1 MSPAGRTVRLSD
13 RLRSIA
19 DLVTEGSRIA
29 DIGTDHAYLPIA
41 LCREGRIPSAI
52 ASDLR
57 EGPLAAARE
66 NIRKAGLEDRIL
78 LRLSD
83 GLSAYRPGEAETLIL
98 AGMGGRL
105 ICRILT
111 DGQCLLD
118 TFREILLQPQSEIA
132 SVRVLLAEH
141 RLKIVQEACTEEDGK
156 YYPVILAVP
165 VKEEL
170 STVYSE
176 DEVAFGPCLLA
187 EKDPVIRKYLTER
200 RAVVGAILTE
210 LQKNEGIAAQRR
222 VSELKEEERLIRTAL
237 QRYEM

>member
-1 MSPAGRTVRLSD
+1 MRLSD

-29 DIGTDHAYLPIA
+29 DIGTDHAYLPIV
-41 LCREGRIPSAI
+41 LCQEDRIPSAI

-57 EGPLAAARE
+57 KGPLAAAQE
-66 NIRKAGLEDRIL
+66 NICKAGLEERIL

-83 GLSAYRPGEAETLIL
+83 GLSAYRPGEADTLIL

-111 DGQCLLD
+111 DGQHLLD

-132 SVRVLLAEH
+132 SVRSFLEKH

-156 YYPVILAVP
+156 YYPVIRAVP
-165 VKEEL
+165 VKEGF
-170 STVYSE
+170 SAAYSE
-176 DEVAFGPCLLA
+176 DEIAFGPCLLA
-187 EKDPVIRKYLTER
+187 DKDPVIRKYLTER
-200 RAVVGAILTE
+200 RAVVCRILHE
-210 LQKNEGIAAQRR
+210 LQKNEGTAAQRR
-222 VSELKEEERLIRTAL
+222 VKELREEERLIRSAL